1 MNIIWALIIF
11 TLVVVIHEMG
21 HFLLAR
27 KNGISVTEFSIGMG
41 PRLCSFVK
49 GETRYSLKLFP
60 IGGSCLMVGEDEIS
74 EDPNAFNKKS
84 VWARISVIAAG
95 PIFNFILAFLLSFVV
110 IGFVGYDPALVLN
123 VENNSPAAEAGLK
136 EGDLITSFGGKN
148 ITIGRELSNYLQFHQ
163 LTEEAIPVTYERDGA
178 SHKAVIQP
186 EKREVYLLGF
196 NYYNGDVAPAVS
208 GLVEGGAMEQAG
220 VQEGDIILSIN
231 GVEVD
236 NGTEVNQYFNVN
248 PLDGSE
254 VTLKLKRGD
263 GEYET
268 ALKPVYAGSSYR
280 IGMSHNL
287 GRVKTGALGT
297 LKYSLNEV
305 KFWIA
310 STVEGLRQMVT
321 GRASKDDIAGP
332 VGIVEMIGNTYEKS
346 REDGLFYILMNMAN
360 ISILLTANLGV
371 MNLLPIPA
379 LDGGRLVFLLIEAVR
394 GKPIDPE
401 KEGIVHLIGFA
412 ALMLLTVFVFFN
424 DISRLFR

>member
-11 TLVVVIHEMG
+11 TLVVVIHELG

-41 PRLCSFVK
+41 PRLFSFVK

-60 IGGSCLMVGEDEIS
+60 IGGSCLMVGEDELS

-95 PIFNFILAFLLSFVV
+95 PIFNFILAFLLALVV
-110 IGFVGYDPALVLN
+110 IGFVGYDPALLVR
-123 VENNSPAAEAGLK
+123 VEENSAAAEAGLVK
-136 EGDLITSFGGKN
+136 GDLITSFGGKR
-148 ITIGRELSNYLQFHQ
+148 ITIGRELSNYLQFHT
-163 LTEEAIPVTYERDGA
+163 LSEAGIPVTYERDGV
-178 SHKAVIQP
+178 SHETVITP
-186 EKREVYLLGF
+186 EKKEVYLLGF
-196 NYYNGDVAPAVS
+196 NYYSGDVAAEIS
-208 GLVEGGAMEQAG
+208 SLVKDGAMEQAG
-220 VQEGDIILSIN
+220 VQVGDVILKID
-231 GVEVD
+231 GTEIE
-236 NGTEVNQYFNVN
+236 NGTAVNQYFNQN

-254 VTLKLKRGD
+254 VTLTLEGKN
-263 GEYET
+263 GEYEV
-268 ALKPVYAGSSYR
+268 ALKPVYAGTSYR

-287 GRVKTGALGT
+287 GRVRTDVLGT

-305 KFWIA
+305 KFWIV
-310 STVEGLRQMVT
+310 STVEGLRQIVT
-321 GRASKDDIAGP
+321 GGASKDDIAGP

-346 REDGLFYILMNMAN
+346 RDDGLFYILMNMAN

-379 LDGGRLVFLLIEAVR
+379 LDGGRLVFLFIEAVR